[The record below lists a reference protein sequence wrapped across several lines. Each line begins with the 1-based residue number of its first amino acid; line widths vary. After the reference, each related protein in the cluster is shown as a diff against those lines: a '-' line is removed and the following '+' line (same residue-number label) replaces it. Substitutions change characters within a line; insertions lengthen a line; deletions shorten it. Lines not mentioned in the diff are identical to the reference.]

1 MPIQN
6 LYSQHMLWRLIGRG
20 MILWACSLKSGLSI
34 TADIQ
39 FSTQVVRGTCEFGS
53 DNDLSQTLDFTSFF
67 VANEVE
73 KAAINSPLAHLSWQY
88 SIVCEGYQP
97 GAERYVT
104 VRVKSGNNTQ
114 HQNRV
119 FYGAQ
124 DKTATGFMITAC
136 QGGTQNCQQMDDQ
149 SAFKFST
156 TQNEN
161 ITLDYRVDFVK
172 RHSQVTPGNATASIL
187 IEYQQD

>member
-1 MPIQN
+1 MW
-6 LYSQHMLWRLIGRG
+6 WRLISGG
-20 MILWACSLKSGLSI
+20 ILLWACLGKSAFSI
-34 TADIQ
+34 NTDIR
-39 FSTQVVRGTCEFGS
+39 FSTQVVRGTCEFGG
-53 DNDLSQTLDFTSFF
+53 DNDLSQTLDFTPFF
-67 VANEVE
+67 VVAEVE
-73 KAAINSPLAHLSWQY
+73 KAAINSPIAYLSWRY

-114 HQNRV
+114 HQSRV
-119 FYGAQ
+119 FYDAQ
-124 DKTATGFMITAC
+124 DKTSTGFMVTAC

-149 SAFKFST
+149 STFKFST

-172 RHSQVTPGNATASIL
+172 RQSQVMPGNATASIL